1 LTAHP
6 EQAFAE
12 GERASRA
19 EGERASRA
27 EGERAS
33 RDEGERASRGD
44 TRLLVIDPAAE
55 RWADARFADLPALLA
70 PGDLV
75 VVNDAATL
83 PASLPGRIGD
93 APVELRLV
101 EAPSHRPTYAVVMGA
116 GDWRTRTEDRP
127 APPPTPPGTE
137 IELPGGLVALVV
149 SASPLSKRL
158 VLVEW
163 SLSGDALWRA
173 LYGAGRP
180 IQYAHVA
187 NDYALWDVQTPYA
200 GRPWAV
206 EMPSAGRP
214 LSWDLLGALARR
226 GIRVAALTHAAGLSA
241 TGVPAIDAALP
252 LPEDYHVPADTV
264 AAIEATARRGGRV
277 VAIGTSVVRALEG
290 AAIESPLRA
299 GPGVTGLRIGRDH
312 QPRVVDAVVSGI
324 HASGETHHELLAAF
338 AGDLIGPAMRAAIDR
353 GYRTHEHGDA
363 TIVLPGALD
372 RLTAIGA

>member
-1 LTAHP
+1 MIAAAALARSARPERAPTAHP

-12 GERASRA
+12 GERASR
-19 EGERASRA
+19 
-27 EGERAS
+27 
-33 RDEGERASRGD
+33 D

-93 APVELRLV
+93 AAVELRLV

-116 GDWRTRTEDRP
+116 GDWRTRTEHRP

-137 IELPGGLVALVV
+137 IELAGGLVALVV
-149 SASPLSKRL
+149 SASPISKRL

-173 LYGAGRP
+173 LYAAGRP

-187 NDYALWDVQTPYA
+187 QPYALWDVQTPYA

-214 LSWDLLGALARR
+214 LSWDVLGKLAQR
-226 GIRVAALTHAAGLSA
+226 GVRVAALTHAAGLSA
-241 TGVPAIDAALP
+241 TGDAAIDGALP
-252 LPEDYHVPADTV
+252 LAEDYDLPADTV

-290 AAIESPLRA
+290 AFATDALRP

-324 HASGETHHELLAAF
+324 HACGETHHELLAAF

-353 GYRTHEHGDA
+353 GYRTHERGDA